1 MKRDRI
7 LAIAMAAMLLTACSN
22 QTDSSVPSSETTV
35 PQTTAAA
42 ATTAS
47 ETETS
52 AGSET
57 AVSSVSAGSEAVS
70 QTASTA
76 SPALSS
82 MTTVTTTVLSAASSD
97 AAQTT
102 AGNSAGTQLA
112 QTTKAAA
119 QTTKPA
125 VKPTVSAGP
134 EFEEITLNDAQRK
147 VIDEL
152 ITAMKKE
159 DHDTIYRVTNFK
171 AYIAF
176 MKALMGDT
184 SAKDYEKEAF
194 DSIDPEDFASYK
206 ISYSARR
213 QDLLKKYDEMFAEFN
228 DELADMQSDEK
239 QQIAEF
245 MSMASG
251 VTDIVTVEMDYVD
264 AYGDADSD
272 GIALFCQN
280 GEWKVDLFV
289 CKLAGMPLT
298 REEVLEQKQDDVTA
312 LRSSFKYAYKNV
324 KKNITSASVLENR
337 DIVWKADM
345 LENSK
350 EPEEKY
356 KNDPMENLRYQVHK
370 RCEDLA
376 DYAEI
381 RFLLSEDDCLAVAAQ
396 RKDGFIWCAPSE
408 DDDLKF
414 SSLDEA
420 FAHAKEQAKKKQEKK

>member
-22 QTDSSVPSSETTV
+22 QADSSVTSSETTV

-47 ETETS
+47 ETGT
-52 AGSET
+52 T
-57 AVSSVSAGSEAVS
+57 AVSGTTVSSVAAGSAAVS
-70 QTASTA
+70 QTESTA
-76 SPALSS
+76 LSSFSS
-82 MTTVTTTVLSAASSD
+82 MTTVTTTVLTAASS
-97 AAQTT
+97 AQTT
-102 AGNSAGTQLA
+102 AAGNSAVTQPV
-112 QTTKAAA
+112 QTTKAAV

-147 VIDEL
+147 AIDEL
-152 ITAMKKE
+152 ITAMKKD

-171 AYIAF
+171 AYIIF
-176 MKALMGDT
+176 MKALMGDN
-184 SAKDYEKEAF
+184 SSKDYEKEAF
-194 DSIDPEDFASYK
+194 DSLNPDDFASYK

-213 QDLLKKYDEMFAEFN
+213 PDLIRKYEEMFAEFR
-228 DELADMQSDEK
+228 DEIVDADGDEK
-239 QQIAEF
+239 QQLTEF
-245 MSMASG
+245 LPLISD

-264 AYGDADSD
+264 ADGDEDSE

-289 CKLAGMPLT
+289 CKLAGMPVT
-298 REEVLEQKQDDVTA
+298 REEVREDKQDAVSS
-312 LRSSFKYAYKNV
+312 LRSSIKYAYKNV
-324 KKNITSASVLENR
+324 KKNITTASVLENR

-345 LENSK
+345 LENNK

-356 KNDPMENLRYQVHK
+356 KNDPMQNLRYQVHR

-376 DYAEI
+376 DYAEV

-396 RKDGFIWCAPSE
+396 RKDDFIWCALSE
-408 DDDLKF
+408 SDNLEF
-414 SSLDEA
+414 TSLDEA
-420 FAHAKEQAKKKQEKK
+420 FAHAKEQAKKRLLKN